1 MYEILKEFMKCILK
15 YLQTKFNNVLR
26 ISFFM
31 TKLASFQRYK
41 DG

>member
-1 MYEILKEFMKCILK
+1 MYEILKEFMKRILK
-15 YLQTKFNNVLR
+15 YLQTKFNNVLKVSL
-26 ISFFM
+26 IM